1 MWAYRSGQDSEQPIV
16 VFDYQPGARP
26 GISAG
31 LSLKLPRFRGVFDG
45 YIDYVS
51 VVTTSIA
58 VSYAIG
64 ER

>member
-26 GISAG
+26 GISSG
-31 LSLKLPRFRGVFDG
+31 LSLKLPRFRGVLDVS
-45 YIDYVS
+45 IDYGS
-51 VVTTSIA
+51 VLTTSLMA
-58 VSYAIG
+58 SYAIG